1 MRARRLLRP
10 AMAGLAMTVGVF
22 SFAMTVA
29 AEDLSSLQAAFLRG
43 DYNGV
48 VREAHRLN
56 GQRGSLTDGVLY
68 LWGISALKLDNA
80 EEGRQALG
88 RLIAEHSD
96 SQWRAQ
102 ALLALGQSWEEAGQD
117 DEALKS
123 YKALLENA
131 GSYFPQAALKLG
143 RVQMRLGLWQ
153 ESRST
158 LNSLVQR
165 APQSPEA
172 AAARDL
178 LGQGSFYYCVQVG
191 AFSAE
196 PNAERLAN
204 ELKRRG
210 YSPEISKATLEGNP
224 ISRVRLGRF
233 NSRQEAEGELKRLR
247 EDGFP
252 GRIFP

>member
-1 MRARRLLRP
+1 MRAWCMNGFISLLIVT
-10 AMAGLAMTVGVF
+10 M
-22 SFAMTVA
+22 VA
-29 AEDLSSLQAAFLRG
+29 SVCIAEDLSSLQAAFLRG

-48 VREAHRLN
+48 VREAHRLD

-80 EEGRQALG
+80 EEGRQVLG
-88 RLIAEHSD
+88 RLVAEHSD
-96 SQWRAQ
+96 SRWREQ
-102 ALLALGQSWEEAGQD
+102 ALLALGQSWEEAGRD

-123 YKALLENA
+123 YKALLENS
-131 GSYFPQAALKLG
+131 GSYFPQAQLKLG

-158 LNSLVQR
+158 LNSLVRR

-172 AAARDL
+172 AAAQDL

-191 AFSAE
+191 AFSSE
-196 PNAERLAN
+196 SNAQRLAS

-210 YSPEISKATLEGNP
+210 YSPEISKAAPEGNTVF
-224 ISRVRLGRF
+224 RVRLGRF